1 MKYRMLT
8 TDELDGFKEDFVN
21 FLSANGIDNTKWI
34 SLKSDHK
41 EKAYGILEAFSD
53 FIFESILN
61 KIKYLEFFNGH
72 NLLAFQCG
80 DIKIKL
86 LGLESDL
93 QYDTIEQMLVSM
105 HQSPEDF
112 RLFQQEKEY
121 HPDRNTELFRMAES
135 GAKIC
140 DQSVYDYLIQ
150 YVKNR

>member
-8 TDELDGFKEDFVN
+8 TDELDGFREEFVI

-34 SLKSDHK
+34 FLKSDHK

-61 KIKYLEFFNGH
+61 KIKYLEFFDGQ

-80 DIKIKL
+80 DIKIHL
-86 LGLESDL
+86 IGLESK
-93 QYDTIEQMLVSM
+93 QRYDTIDQMLASM
-105 HQSPEDF
+105 HQTPEDF

-140 DQSVYDYLIQ
+140 DQGMYDYLIQ
-150 YVKNR
+150 FINK